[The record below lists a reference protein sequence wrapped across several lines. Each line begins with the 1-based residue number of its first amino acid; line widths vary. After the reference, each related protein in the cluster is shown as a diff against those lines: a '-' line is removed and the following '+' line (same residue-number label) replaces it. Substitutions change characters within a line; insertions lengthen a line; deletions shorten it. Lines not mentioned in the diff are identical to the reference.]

1 MLNLDIIVF
10 NFIKSLINNSYTQF
24 ITLLSILLFL
34 KALYPGANKNA
45 N

>member
-34 KALYPGANKNA
+34 KTIYPGAKNV